1 MNRDAVDVRWP
12 AGVELAC
19 EWAQKRRLTRRRT
32 GRVELSESAVERGY
46 IEWLQQESMLARGGA
61 VASQFAGM
69 GSMSQRPFARSD
81 PRAAIE
87 KASVWFTAYPIS
99 MITRA
104 GESFLCMLASEDLW
118 RAFGLSGS
126 TRCTPDRSSGPA
138 ASLAGRHTQRGRAF
152 RPDQHSGS
160 MRLSELRPSSGR
172 CVQVAAAHGHH
183 HR

>member
-19 EWAQKRRLTRRRT
+19 ERSKASPDETENGA
-32 GRVELSESAVERGY
+32 GRLSESAVERGY
-46 IEWLQQESMLARGGA
+46 IEWLQQESMLAHGGA

-104 GESFLCMLASEDLW
+104 GESFLCMLAFEDQ
-118 RAFGLSGS
+118 AFAAVGVDAV
-126 TRCTPDRSSGPA
+126 PDRSSGPA
-138 ASLAGRHTQRGRAF
+138 ASLAGTSHPAWTGI
-152 RPDQHSGS
+152 RPDQHSD
-160 MRLSELRPSSGR
+160 R
-172 CVQVAAAHGHH
+172 CDF
-183 HR
+183 RN